1 MAVYY
6 FRSQCDFF
14 IESSDLSLDA
24 VERKRQD
31 RQGNARA
38 RREKRVRDRETPTRD
53 PGGCCFIDD
62 MILFVEYVLLS
73 SRLILVYKDTA
84 RHITLVLRLA

>member
-24 VERKRQD
+24 VERREFEID
-31 RQGNARA
+31 RA
-38 RREKRVRDRETPTRD
+38 RHMHVETRAKIAQRDTHPTTVVGWVSFYWLR
-53 PGGCCFIDD
+53 G
-62 MILFVEYVLLS
+62 LFWMFFLARQPLL
-73 SRLILVYKDTA
+73 
-84 RHITLVLRLA
+84 